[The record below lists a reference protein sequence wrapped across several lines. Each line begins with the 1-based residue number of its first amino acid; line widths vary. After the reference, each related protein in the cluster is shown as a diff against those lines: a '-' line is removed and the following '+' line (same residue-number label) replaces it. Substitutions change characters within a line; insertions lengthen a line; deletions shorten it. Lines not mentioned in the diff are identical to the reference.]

1 VWPSFGAFLTD
12 IWKKLL
18 VSILAV
24 PILAIG
30 TLVYSKAILVGV
42 SSFSSDWYA
51 NYYYIVI
58 LSFTLSLGQAYILY
72 KRRSLFGWSLG
83 MTCVLTAIYCLYRLE
98 ALSILGHVQLVV
110 YFFLFCVILFQ
121 LLVTLLFIVW
131 RMLANILA

>member
-58 LSFTLSLGQAYILY
+58 LSFTLSLEQAYILY